1 MLVNGIKLKGGG
13 IASDLLGVSKD
24 VDEVLSYVPIAGSA
38 EDIYTAYKNPTVGN
52 ILWALGSTGLDV
64 MGAKLLGNGLKAGYK
79 GVKAL
84 YKLNKTQRAYKKLNN
99 ANKAIMNQSRYM
111 TIANKV
117 NNTDIKRAKRYAS
130 QVADNQVKDATL
142 NYIQNNTK

>member
-1 MLVNGIKLKGGG
+1 
-13 IASDLLGVSKD
+13 
-24 VDEVLSYVPIAGSA
+24 
-38 EDIYTAYKNPTVGN
+38 
-52 ILWALGSTGLDV
+52 

-79 GVKAL
+79 GLKAL

-99 ANKAIMNQSRYM
+99 ANKAIMNQSKYM

-117 NNTDIKRAKRYAS
+117 NNTDIQRAKRYAS
-130 QVADNQVKDATL
+130 KFADNQVKDATL